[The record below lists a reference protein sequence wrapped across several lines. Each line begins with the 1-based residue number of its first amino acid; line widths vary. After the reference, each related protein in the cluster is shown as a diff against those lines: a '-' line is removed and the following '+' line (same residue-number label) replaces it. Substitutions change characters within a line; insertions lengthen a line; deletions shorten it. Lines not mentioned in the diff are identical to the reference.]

1 MSITAEQKKLLQAT
15 APTLREKT
23 NLFTSK
29 LYGALFKEH
38 PEFLNYFNQTNQQSG
53 KQPAA
58 FAETIF
64 HFVDHLDNLDAMAPQ
79 MSRLSN
85 KHRAVTVPP
94 ELYPVFGQYFV
105 KSVEETLGGKSTAE
119 TTAAW
124 KALYNLITSI
134 FIKREKELYEQ
145 LGNDKG
151 FVPFT
156 ITKKENISSGPTV
169 VITLQ
174 RQDGGKIWPYNAGQY
189 ITLRVEKGGTFQ
201 QGHYIPLDPAN
212 NSTYSVALRA
222 GHVDQNTIVSEEV
235 INNRQVGG
243 TVLVSAPSGSFG
255 LVDGAKSSLFI
266 AGGIGIASLMGLI
279 NELNKQGKAGSISV
293 IQCAETE
300 DRAAFSDQ
308 LRSLLKDQ
316 YVLLTKDKP
325 LSKNHLEGKLK
336 SDTHVYTAGSE
347 KFLEVVE
354 NALNQASHPKSQT
367 HIKSI
372 EPTLGLLKAADK
384 K

>member
-1 MSITAEQKKLLQAT
+1 MSVSAEQKKLLQASL
-15 APTLREKT
+15 PTLRQKSQD
-23 NLFTSK
+23 FTSK
-29 LYGALFKEH
+29 LYGNLLKDHA
-38 PEFLNYFNQTNQQSG
+38 EFRNYFNETNMKSG

-58 FAETIF
+58 LAETVF
-64 HFVDHLDNLDAMAPQ
+64 HFVEYLDNLDAMAPQ
-79 MSRLSN
+79 MSRLSS

-105 KSVEETLGGKSTAE
+105 KAVEETLGSNGSAD

-124 KALYNLITSI
+124 KALYNVMAST
-134 FIKREKELYEQ
+134 FIKREKELYDQ

-156 ITKKENISSGPTV
+156 ITKKETISAGPTV

-174 RQDGGKIWPYNAGQY
+174 RQDGGKAWPYNAGQY
-189 ITLRVEKGGTFQ
+189 ITLRVEKNGVFH

-212 NSTYSVALRA
+212 NATYSVALRA

-243 TVLVSAPSGSFG
+243 TVLVSGPAGSFG
-255 LVDGAKSSLFI
+255 LVDGAKSSLFV

-279 NELNKQGKAGSISV
+279 HELNKQGKAGSISV
-293 IQCAETE
+293 IQCADSE
-300 DRAAFSDQ
+300 DRAAFSNE
-308 LRSLLKDQ
+308 LRGLLKDQ

-325 LSKNHLEGKLK
+325 LSKNHFDGKLK

-347 KFLEVVE
+347 SFLAVVD
-354 NALNQASHPKSQT
+354 NALGGHPRSQV
-367 HIKSI
+367 HVKSI
-372 EPTLGLLKAADK
+372 EPTLGLLKIADK